1 MEGFMS
7 KVWLVTGSASGL
19 GRNIAEAVL
28 ASGDFLV
35 ATARDPRRL
44 KELAEKYGDQIRTAP
59 LDVAD
64 EQAAQASVQMAVDAF
79 GRLDVVVNNAGYGDI
94 APFEQLT
101 SERFKALMDTNFYG
115 VVNVTR
121 AVLPIMRRQRSG
133 CILQIS
139 SVGGRLARPGSAGYH
154 AAKWAV
160 GGFTESLAQEVAP
173 FGVKVC
179 ALEPG
184 GMRTN
189 WGVRANKETPA
200 LLPEY
205 EPSVGAVI
213 KALAS
218 YWGNEISD
226 PAKVAQLILRLAASD
241 HLPPH
246 LLIGSDAVEF
256 AGQADATRAA
266 EAERWREFSVSTDAN
281 ASRPLPAVR
290 F

>member
-1 MEGFMS
+1 MS

-44 KELAEKYGDQIRTAP
+44 KDLAEKYGDQIRTAS

-79 GRLDVVVNNAGYGDI
+79 RRLDVVVNNAGYGDI

-256 AGQADATRAA
+256 TGQAEATRAA

-281 ASRPLPAVR
+281 ASGQLPAVR

>member
-1 MEGFMS
+1 MS

-19 GRNIAEAVL
+19 GLNIAKAVL
-28 ASGDFLV
+28 ASGDRLV
-35 ATARDPRRL
+35 ATARDARKL
-44 KELAEKYGDQIRTAP
+44 EDLVEKYGDQVRTSP

-64 EQAAQASVQMAVDAF
+64 EDAAKAAVQVAVAAF

-94 APFEQLT
+94 APFEQLS
-101 SERFKALMDTNFYG
+101 SERFKALIDTNFYG
-115 VVNVTR
+115 VVYMTR
-121 AVLPIMRRQRSG
+121 AALPIMRKQKSG

-139 SVGGRLARPGSAGYH
+139 SVGGRLARPGSTGYH

-189 WGVRANKETPA
+189 WGARANKDTPN
-200 LLPEY
+200 LLPDY
-205 EPSVGAVI
+205 EPSVGAVV
-213 KALAS
+213 KALES
-218 YWGNEISD
+218 YWGHETSD
-226 PAKVAQLILRLAASD
+226 PVKVAQLILRLAD
-241 HLPPH
+241 RDTLPAH
-246 LLIGSDAVEF
+246 LLLGSDAVQY
-256 AGQADATRAA
+256 AGQAEATRAA
-266 EAERWREFSVSTDAN
+266 DAERWLEVSVSTDVLA
-281 ASRPLPAVR
+281 AGPLPDLR

>member
-1 MEGFMS
+1 MS

-28 ASGDFLV
+28 ASGDRLI

-44 KELAEKYGDQIRTAP
+44 KDLTEQFGDRIRAAP

-64 EQAAQASVQMAVDAF
+64 ERAAQVAVRQAVDAF

-94 APFEQLT
+94 SPFEQLA

-121 AVLPIMRRQRSG
+121 AALPIMRQQRSG

-189 WGVRANKETPA
+189 WGVRANKETPV

-205 EPSVGAVI
+205 QRSVGAVI
-213 KALAS
+213 KALES

-226 PAKVAQLILRLAASD
+226 PARVAQLILRLADSD
-241 HLPPH
+241 RLPAH

-256 AGQADATRAA
+256 AAQAEATRAA
-266 EAERWREFSVSTDAN
+266 EAGRWREASISTDA
-281 ASRPLPAVR
+281 SSSGPMPAVR

>member
-1 MEGFMS
+1 MNPLF
-7 KVWLVTGSASGL
+7 KVWLVTGSGSGL

-28 ASGDFLV
+28 ASGDRLV

-44 KELAEKYGDQIRTAP
+44 DDLVKRYGDQIRTAP

-64 EQAAQASVQMAVDAF
+64 EKAAHDAVRVAGDTF

-94 APFEQLT
+94 APFEQLS

-121 AVLPIMRRQRSG
+121 AALPVMRRQKSG
-133 CILQIS
+133 YIFQIS
-139 SVGGRLARPGSAGYH
+139 SVGGRLARPGSTGYH

-173 FGVKVC
+173 FGVKVR

-189 WGVRANKETPA
+189 WGVRANKETPV
-200 LLPEY
+200 LLSDY

-218 YWGNEISD
+218 YWGNEVSD
-226 PAKVAQLILRLAASD
+226 PVKVAQLILRLAESER
-241 HLPPH
+241 LPAH
-246 LLIGSDAVEF
+246 LLLGSDAVEY
-256 AGQADATRAA
+256 AGQADRTRTAD
-266 EAERWREFSVSTDAN
+266 AERWRQVSVSTDVNSNVA
-281 ASRPLPAVR
+281 LPAVK